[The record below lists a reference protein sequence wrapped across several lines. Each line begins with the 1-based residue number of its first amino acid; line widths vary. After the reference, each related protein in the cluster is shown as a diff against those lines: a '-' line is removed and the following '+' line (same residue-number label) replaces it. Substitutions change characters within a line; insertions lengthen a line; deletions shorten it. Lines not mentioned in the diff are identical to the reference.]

1 MGRLNKPEIPGYKYR
16 SPGQTNAKD
25 LMPNPREDVIGSQKA
40 DIDRIKR
47 GLDTSETRP
56 QNRKQVQNTAGRAI
70 LRSAGRVA
78 PAVAALDAG
87 YTLGR
92 EIDER
97 TGAGKK
103 MVDKSGL
110 GRAAG
115 RAALAGREG
124 AKLSEGAK
132 QRMADMENDE
142 ALRAV
147 DAERKASKYGK
158 GDEEGMKRGGKVKAY
173 ANGGSVSAS
182 RRADGIAA
190 KGKTRGRMR

>member
-1 MGRLNKPEIPGYKYR
+1 MATKPTKWDKLPSMSEDVVRR
-16 SPGQTNAKD
+16 S
-25 LMPNPREDVIGSQKA
+25 REDIGAIRRGMGAGASKLSGTAQDVVKEA
-40 DIDRIKR
+40 GAR
-47 GLDTSETRP
+47 GLTRM
-56 QNRKQVQNTAGRAI
+56 
-70 LRSAGRVA
+70 AGRVA

-103 MVDKSGL
+103 MVDDSGL

-115 RAALAGREG
+115 RAALVGREG
-124 AKLSEGAK
+124 ARLSEGAK

-173 ANGGSVSAS
+173 ANGGSASAS
-182 RRADGIAA
+182 SRADGIAA
-190 KGKTRGRMR
+190 KGKTRGRMC

>member
-25 LMPNPREDVIGSQKA
+25 LMPNLREDVIGSQKA

-56 QNRKQVQNTAGRAI
+56 QNRKQVQNTAGRA
-70 LRSAGRVA
+70 LTRTGGRAGA
-78 PAVAALDAG
+78 AAAALDAG

-103 MVDKSGL
+103 MVENSSVLKEVAKQLSKSE
-110 GRAAG
+110 R
-115 RAALAGREG
+115 

-173 ANGGSVSAS
+173 ANGGSVSAF
-182 RRADGIAA
+182 RRADGIAQR
-190 KGKTRGRMR
+190 GKTKGRYI